1 MVDVAEQR
9 ANMVESQIR
18 PSDVADRRIL
28 SAMQEIPREH
38 FVPPELVSL
47 AYMDEDVPLNTSAQG
62 AESRWLMAPRVLAK
76 LLQLADI
83 GEDDRVLDVGV
94 GTGYSAALLGKIAS
108 SVIALESDAG
118 LANEVT
124 KTLKGLAIDNV
135 DVVTG
140 DLAAGCPD
148 HAPFDVVILGGA
160 IDVPPEALG
169 SAYAY
174 NPRLD
179 AQRAFLRARDED
191 VSIAMSGYRPQVGV
205 EGDYGV
211 RSRHTRPTGTLGGIG
226 GGLGANDG
234 VTQPAGWTVFGE
246 QNIFRGF
253 RTYNAVNR
261 AEADVRAEREIYR
274 DVERNILLEAVTAYM
289 DVVRDIEVVR
299 LAENNVNVLSR
310 ELKATQDRFSVGEVT
325 RTDVAQAE
333 ARRAD
338 AVSDLESAR
347 ANLRTSRGAFLQVIG
362 NPPNDLF
369 DPGPPDQFLPGS
381 LEEAINVSNNE
392 NPLVVASLY
401 REQAAGYRVKEIHG
415 ELLPTVTL
423 EGGYT
428 QRFNTDRFIDKDE
441 STEVLG
447 RLTIPL
453 YQGGEVS
460 ARVRQ
465 AKHDQV
471 GFLQQIEQ
479 ARTEQAQEV
488 VAAWAQLEKSRAQ
501 LKSDTISVESNRV
514 ALQGVREEE
523 KVGQRTILDV
533 LDAEQEYVEAEVDLE
548 RTKRNLVV
556 AGYAVLSAMG
566 RLDAAWIG
574 VAANVYDPQVHY
586 HEVRRKW
593 FGLSITHGDGHHET
607 FEASDPG
614 YAPAK

>member
-1 MVDVAEQR
+1 MAVCLIGGPIFA
-9 ANMVESQIR
+9 A
-18 PSDVADRRIL
+18 PSAL
-28 SAMQEIPREH
+28 
-38 FVPPELVSL
+38 
-47 AYMDEDVPLNTSAQG
+47 
-62 AESRWLMAPRVLAK
+62 AESL
-76 LLQLADI
+76 
-83 GEDDRVLDVGV
+83 
-94 GTGYSAALLGKIAS
+94 
-108 SVIALESDAG
+108 
-118 LANEVT
+118 
-124 KTLKGLAIDNV
+124 
-135 DVVTG
+135 
-140 DLAAGCPD
+140 
-148 HAPFDVVILGGA
+148 
-160 IDVPPEALG
+160 PEALG

-179 AQRAFLRARDED
+179 AQRAFLRATDED
-191 VSIAMSGYRPQVGV
+191 VAVAMSGYRPDIGV
-205 EGDYGV
+205 TGDYGV
-211 RSRHTRPTGTLGGIG
+211 RSTHRKPSTLG
-226 GGLGANDG
+226 DG
-234 VTQPAGWTVFGE
+234 VFQPGGWSVSGT

-261 AEADVRAEREIYR
+261 AEADVRAEREVYR
-274 DVERNILLEAVTAYM
+274 DVESSVLLQAATAYM
-289 DVVRDIEVVR
+289 DVVRDKEVVR

-310 ELKATQDRFSVGEVT
+310 ELKATEDRFSVGEVT
-325 RTDVAQAE
+325 RTDVAQAV

-362 NPPNDLF
+362 NPPSDLF

-401 REQAAGYRVKEIHG
+401 REQAAGYRIKEIRG
-415 ELLPTVTL
+415 ELLPTLTV
-423 EGGYT
+423 EGSYD
-428 QRFNTDRFIDKDE
+428 QRFNT
-441 STEVLG
+441 G
-447 RLTIPL
+447 RLLFDKEETTSVIGRLAIPL

-465 AKHDQV
+465 AKQNQI

-479 ARTEQAQEV
+479 VRTEEAQKV
-488 VAAWAQLEKSRAQ
+488 VFAWSQLEAARAQLE
-501 LKSDTISVESNRV
+501 SDTISVESNRV

-533 LDAEQEYVEAEVDLE
+533 LDAEQEYVQAEVDLE

-593 FGLSITHGDGHHET
+593 FGLSITHGDGRHET

-614 YAPAK
+614 YVPAK

>member
-1 MVDVAEQR
+1 MAVCLIGGPIFA
-9 ANMVESQIR
+9 A
-18 PSDVADRRIL
+18 PSAL
-28 SAMQEIPREH
+28 
-38 FVPPELVSL
+38 
-47 AYMDEDVPLNTSAQG
+47 
-62 AESRWLMAPRVLAK
+62 AESL
-76 LLQLADI
+76 
-83 GEDDRVLDVGV
+83 
-94 GTGYSAALLGKIAS
+94 
-108 SVIALESDAG
+108 
-118 LANEVT
+118 
-124 KTLKGLAIDNV
+124 
-135 DVVTG
+135 
-140 DLAAGCPD
+140 
-148 HAPFDVVILGGA
+148 
-160 IDVPPEALG
+160 PEALG

-179 AQRAFLRARDED
+179 AQRAFLRATDED
-191 VSIAMSGYRPQVGV
+191 VARAMSGYRPQVGV

-211 RSRHTRPTGTLGGIG
+211 RSRHTRPIGTFGGVG
-226 GGLGANDG
+226 GGLLGARDG

-274 DVERNILLEAVTAYM
+274 DVERNVLFEAVTAYM

-310 ELKATQDRFSVGEVT
+310 ELKETQDRFSEGRVT
-325 RTDVAQAE
+325 TTDVAQAE
-333 ARRAD
+333 ARRAR
-338 AVSDLESAR
+338 AVSNLDLAR

-362 NPPNDLF
+362 NSPNDLF

-428 QRFNTDRFIDKDE
+428 QRFNTGRFVDKVE
-441 STEVLG
+441 TTEVLG

-479 ARTEQAQEV
+479 IRTEQAQAV
-488 VAAWAQLEKSRAQ
+488 VAAWAQLEAARAQ
-501 LKSDTISVESNRV
+501 LESDTISVESNRV

-533 LDAEQEYVEAEVDLE
+533 LDAEQEYVQAEVDLE

-574 VAANVYDPQVHY
+574 VAAYVYDPQVHY
-586 HEVRRKW
+586 RDVRRKW
-593 FGLSITHGDGHHET
+593 FGLSITHGDGRHET